1 VVTVPPSP
9 APSPS
14 PSASP
19 RSDALDNRARI
30 LDAARAVFAADGLG
44 VPMRE
49 IARRAGVGPA
59 TLYRHFPTKEAL
71 ATEAFAG
78 QLRTCR
84 DVVDEGLADPDPWH
98 GFSLLIEKI
107 YELHARDRGFTAAF
121 MAAYPDA
128 VDFAAE
134 REYTVRAAA
143 EVARRAQAA
152 GRLRADFVMDDLILM
167 LMANSGIHAASPA
180 ARVAASRRFAA
191 LTLQAFRA
199 APEAAPLPP
208 VPRLRPRAP
217 FPAGARPAR
226 TERGGTDARTDAGT
240 DSRADART
248 DARID
253 SRTDAR
259 TDPGRS
265 EPRRTGSGS
274 RP

>member
-1 VVTVPPSP
+1 MTVPPSP
-9 APSPS
+9 PPSSASQTGSQTVSRSAS
-14 PSASP
+14 PSP

-107 YELHARDRGFTAAF
+107 CELHARDRGFTTAF
-121 MAAYPDA
+121 MAAYPAA
-128 VDFAAE
+128 VDFTAE

-152 GRLRADFVMDDLILM
+152 GRLRADFVLDDLILV

-199 APEAAPLPP
+199 APGAAPLPP
-208 VPRLRPRAP
+208 VPRLRPRA
-217 FPAGARPAR
+217 RPR
-226 TERGGTDARTDAGT
+226 TGSGRTDA
-240 DSRADART
+240 D
-248 DARID
+248 
-253 SRTDAR
+253 
-259 TDPGRS
+259 
-265 EPRRTGSGS
+265 RTGSGS